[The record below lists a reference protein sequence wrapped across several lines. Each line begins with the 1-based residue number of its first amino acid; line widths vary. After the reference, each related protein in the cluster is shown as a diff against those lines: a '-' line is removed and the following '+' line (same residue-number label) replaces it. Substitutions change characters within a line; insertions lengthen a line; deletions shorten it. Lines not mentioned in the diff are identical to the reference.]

1 MARKVEDVTKEKQA
15 LTNEDVNAQ
24 DSKTRLW
31 QSLSTTYGQR
41 TEDSNKAYD
50 QNIAAADR
58 AAQQRGMGRS
68 SYNLQTMA
76 NLGQEKATAADRINR
91 ELIADYQ
98 NRLSDLEAQER
109 QEAFQ
114 REQFEYQKE
123 RNDVADQQ
131 WQMQFDYGKERDTVG
146 DTQWQMQ
153 FDYGKERDT
162 VSDNQWQ
169 QQFDTSKDQ
178 WQQQFDYG
186 KDRDKVSDEQWQKS
200 FDYQDKSNQQQIALQ
215 YINQMLQNGGTP
227 SDDLLKQAGLSR
239 KDYDQMKKKQSSGG
253 RYPKKPTTTGD
264 DDGNGGD
271 KNGDTDSSLR
281 DELDQFGTDGYI
293 DAGALDRGFSD
304 IEKKN
309 YYNNGG
315 NDKSSNSSRLNRY
328 HTVK

>member
-1 MARKVEDVTKEKQA
+1 MAKKVEDVTKEKQA

-41 TEDSNKAYD
+41 VDDSNKAYD

-76 NLGQEKATAADRINR
+76 NIGKEKATAADRIGR

-123 RNDVADQQ
+123 RNNVADQQ
-131 WQMQFDYGKERDTVG
+131 WQQQFDYGKERDTVG

-162 VSDNQWQ
+162 VSDKQWQ
-169 QQFDTSKDQ
+169 QQFDTNKDQ

-215 YINQMLQNGGTP
+215 YINQMLTNGGTP

-239 KDYDQMKKKQSSGG
+239 SDYEQMKKKSSGG
-253 RYPKKPTTTGD
+253 GKKKTTNDPNANPSDPNASGSDPYTDMYNFLNGLFGG
-264 DDGNGGD
+264 GNGTE
-271 KNGDTDSSLR
+271 KQ
-281 DELDQFGTDGYI
+281 DEIYGRSDGYDQI
-293 DAGALDRGFSD
+293 YTGSRSGKELTDL
-304 IEKKN
+304 EKRISK
-309 YYNNGG
+309 
-315 NDKSSNSSRLNRY
+315 K
-328 HTVK
+328 